1 MPKFLMILLIIFKN
15 LDLAEIQ
22 NMNETTQNFVSR
34 GLHADQNENYF
45 SFTSNSAIDKTFR
58 LKLSIQQTI
67 YS

>member
-1 MPKFLMILLIIFKN
+1 MV
-15 LDLAEIQ
+15 EIQ

-34 GLHADQNENYF
+34 DLHTDQNDNYF
-45 SFTSNSAIDKTFR
+45 SFTSNSAVDKTLR